1 MIDKWICVILCLR
14 IRVERETTLSY
25 VIGDKLNSI
34 IIIVVIIPYMT
45 V

>member
-1 MIDKWICVILCLR
+1 MIDKWICVCLR

-34 IIIVVIIPYMT
+34 IIVIVIIPYMT